1 MPLSETQAPITV
13 VLVEDDRRTLTHLLA
28 AIDAEPRLRIAAAF
42 ERGNPARA
50 WIETNVFDVLLTDI
64 GLPDGSGIDVIRAC
78 VVAQPHADIMVVS
91 MFGDEQIVLNSI
103 EAGATGYILK
113 DADGFDIARSIL
125 DLRAG
130 GAPMSPL
137 IARRLIS
144 RVRDGAAAPQREPG
158 SLGSLCSRSMRM
170 PELTRRE
177 SETLN
182 LISRGYTYKEI
193 GALMGVSVS
202 TVQTYIKSIYSKLSV
217 NSRGEAVFESRA
229 LGLLDRARRD

>member
-1 MPLSETQAPITV
+1 MKSRMPAS
-13 VLVEDDRRTLTHLLA
+13 
-28 AIDAEPRLRIAAAF
+28 
-42 ERGNPARA
+42 
-50 WIETNVFDVLLTDI
+50 
-64 GLPDGSGIDVIRAC
+64 
-78 VVAQPHADIMVVS
+78 
-91 MFGDEQIVLNSI
+91 
-103 EAGATGYILK
+103 
-113 DADGFDIARSIL
+113 RS
-125 DLRAG
+125 
-130 GAPMSPL
+130 
-137 IARRLIS
+137 
-144 RVRDGAAAPQREPG
+144 GAAAPQREPG

-193 GALMGVSVS
+193 AALMGVSVS